1 MKSIPR
7 APKPHKV
14 QVPLTVFQSGLSDL
28 GVTSTNQYTFLKLS
42 LVEKNLESIQGIETF
57 IHLQHVNLAHNRLTN
72 LKNLSALKHLLT
84 LDVSFNLLTSLNDFV
99 PSANLLYLNASNN
112 QFKSMVSVSKHKY
125 LQRVNLDHNLLTAV
139 EGIEDLPNLQI
150 LSLAENKITRIS
162 GLPVSVQSLNLSHNE
177 IARIGHGF
185 KKSTFLRVVDLS
197 FNKLNSLR
205 GASELE
211 NLVVLLLKSNNFRK
225 INTLDHLVDLAL
237 LSDLD
242 FSDNL
247 VTGKKHYRLRVT
259 FKLPQLRK
267 LDSIIVTAEEKIKA
281 ENLYGLDVED
291 RKALFNQIFPGQIF
305 TDRRLEKSEMLDIES
320 ESEEDDVMSERS
332 KPDSKYVTRTLSKNS
347 SRADIDPV
355 AKSEILAFSKRY
367 VGELIE
373 REEQDKNTRV
383 NFEVYE

>member
-14 QVPLTVFQSGLSDL
+14 PVPLSVLQSGLSDL

-42 LVEKNLESIQGIETF
+42 LIEKNLESIQGIETF
-57 IHLQHVNLAHNRLTN
+57 IHLQHVNLAHNSLTN

-112 QFKSMVSVSKHKY
+112 QFKSMVSVSKHRY
-125 LQRVNLDHNLLTAV
+125 LQRVNLDHNLLAAI
-139 EGIEDLPNLQI
+139 EGIEDLPNLQV

-162 GLPVSVQSLNLSHNE
+162 GLPVSVQNLNLSHNE
-177 IARIGHGF
+177 IVKIGHGF
-185 KKSTFLRVVDLS
+185 KKSAFLRIVDLS
-197 FNKLNSLR
+197 FNKLSSLR

-211 NLVVLLLKSNNFRK
+211 NLVVLLLKSNNFKK

-247 VTGKKHYRLRVT
+247 VTSKKHYRLRVT

-347 SRADIDPV
+347 SRADIDPA